1 MVTAMDLEKFLSG
14 AAGESDAAVE
24 ELLRRSRKQ
33 FDRMLKGMRR
43 PEVAIGVVNS
53 PLGDLLVALGARGIV
68 LIHYLLG
75 DDLESTVAK
84 LRLTLDPVEDRRSVT
99 AVGAEI
105 RRYLDGDTGA
115 LRSRVDLTLATT
127 PFQKKVLG
135 KLQEVPR
142 GAVVSYQ
149 ALGAAAG
156 APKGARAIGNVMHNN
171 PVPIYVPCHRV
182 IASGGGLGGYGGG
195 LSRKLRLLRS
205 EGFALGNTDKTLP
218 NSVVWGHKD
227 TKIYCRSGCAAVQ
240 RADSARIVFFADSA
254 QAKTAG
260 LRPCKVCR
268 PAS

>member
-14 AAGESDAAVE
+14 GVGESDLPVE

-68 LIHYLLG
+68 LIHYLFG

-99 AVGAEI
+99 AIGAEI

-142 GAVVSYQ
+142 GAVVRCEER
-149 ALGAAAG
+149 GAAAG
-156 APKGARAIGNVMHNN
+156 G
-171 PVPIYVPCHRV
+171 
-182 IASGGGLGGYGGG
+182 
-195 LSRKLRLLRS
+195 
-205 EGFALGNTDKTLP
+205 
-218 NSVVWGHKD
+218 
-227 TKIYCRSGCAAVQ
+227 
-240 RADSARIVFFADSA
+240 
-254 QAKTAG
+254 
-260 LRPCKVCR
+260 
-268 PAS
+268 